1 MPAIGGGSRGSAT
14 GGARCGEWAAGR
26 WCVLR
31 IESKCS
37 DDGTVR
43 GGRWR
48 RAASNGTG
56 MEWKRKARGAGRLK
70 GPGKV
75 HGKGISR
82 VGPARACIG
91 SLLLLPK
98 KKRSRPLFHR
108 YIYGELGD
116 DLCID
121 PSGFSVEGGARGIM
135 ESIDRLIELN
145 KWMEMEWN
153 RIRSSYYLGRP
164 LFLAPK
170 PGSTAL
176 YWWA

>member
-1 MPAIGGGSRGSAT
+1 MAGGGGRQAT
-14 GGARCGEWAAGR
+14 A
-26 WCVLR
+26 
-31 IESKCS
+31 
-37 DDGTVR
+37 
-43 GGRWR
+43 
-48 RAASNGTG
+48 GTG
-56 MEWKRKARGAGRLK
+56 MEWKRKARGAGGLK
-70 GPGKV
+70 GLRKM
-75 HGKGISR
+75 GKGYR
-82 VGPARACIG
+82 GWARHVPALVP
-91 SLLLLPK
+91 SFSFQK
-98 KKRSRPLFHR
+98 KCRGTARFRPLFHR

-164 LFLAPK
+164 LFLTPK